1 MTMNK
6 DYNKWLEEHKRKEDE
21 AQMVA
26 LGVARVIA
34 VAAFTLV
41 LIAFMSKLL

>member
-1 MTMNK
+1 MSMNK
-6 DYNKWLEEHKRKEDE
+6 DYDKWLDEQKRKEDE

-26 LGVARVIA
+26 LGIARVFAI
-34 VAAFTLV
+34 AAFTLV